1 MWEVD
6 ESGFYG
12 QFGGAYIPEML
23 YSNVENLRNNYLKI
37 INEESR
43 FAKSGFLH

>member
-6 ESGFYG
+6 EYGFYG

-23 YSNVENLRNNYLKI
+23 FQNVQYLKENYLKI
-37 INEESR
+37 I
-43 FAKSGFLH
+43 